1 MSCTPGS
8 TMARGCDAPAI
19 PEGTLT
25 RMNRQTERPAGIQDP
40 LSEAITQSLDAEAS
54 DGTVHI
60 GPTDSADAVTPK
72 KKAAKGSSKKKG
84 WTRQAVQLPGD
95 ERETLS
101 TLKTRAAHLHG
112 PIKKSG
118 LLRVGIHA
126 LAQMGDDALATLL
139 RDFDAT
145 AAKPENRRKKHG

>member
-1 MSCTPGS
+1 
-8 TMARGCDAPAI
+8 
-19 PEGTLT
+19 
-25 RMNRQTERPAGIQDP
+25 MNPQPERPAGIQDP

-54 DGTVHI
+54 DETVHTEAT
-60 GPTDSADAVTPK
+60 GSAEAVAPK
-72 KKAAKGSSKKKG
+72 KKAGKDSTKKKG
-84 WTRQAVQLPGD
+84 WTRQAVQIPGD

-101 TLKTRAAHLHG
+101 TLKSRAAHLHG
-112 PIKKSG
+112 PIKKSE

-145 AAKPENRRKKHG
+145 AAKPKNRRKKHG